1 LVRGRTKF
9 DYFAN
14 SLWTD
19 RVPVLVQTLLI
30 EAFEGDGSITQVGRD
45 AQDLTPDYL
54 LATEVRRFE
63 AVYDDGADRP
73 PTAVV
78 ALALG
83 LVKMPDHRMLARTLV
98 QEQSPSSSN
107 NVESVVEAFDVAL
120 GKILLQCVAWTNGA
134 VRKAR

>member
-1 LVRGRTKF
+1 
-9 DYFAN
+9 
-14 SLWTD
+14 
-19 RVPVLVQTLLI
+19 VLVQTLLI

-78 ALALG
+78 VLALG